1 MYLSGS
7 QNIQKSMNG
16 LLKIRATEI
25 DCDIATINEIDG
37 IQTINGKI
45 GENVVVTTDG
55 GNFQFNSDVSMNNN
69 LNVSGTSYLNTLNV
83 SGKSQFGNDASLNGI
98 FETDGKIII
107 RDPLNLTNYI
117 QMYHDISQFGFVFQL
132 ENINQIMYFKVKDGS
147 TPGVY
152 KQLYFA
158 TSQIYSNIK
167 FYQDEVFN
175 QSYNLKFYQGDSNGG
190 GQGGYF
196 YYVPSTN
203 AWDGW
208 QFVNQGIPGSGLILY
223 TNFACSNGAGTQ
235 TQTLRMNFN
244 NIWSL
249 VPHTFNST
257 FTASS
262 SSTFTGL
269 STFNGGIVCNAN
281 MHSSTI
287 DVSGNAIFNGPVA
300 CNSTFNAQTGSFSS
314 NLGVIGDFTCGKING
329 NGNLTLTG
337 LLNTISGATTF
348 SGATTINNTLTTNN
362 NITQTGTTAT
372 TNRIIQSRI
381 LNDITGNPNQF
392 KYSEFLYNNSGAGT
406 PQPAIVAKEETSTNS
421 MYFFPKLNAGNY
433 NSIVQAN
440 DRGIFAFYPIDN
452 NAVTLTCWANTK
464 VGVRCASTS
473 STATF
478 VDIWAGNYNLKLD
491 SSSGIVAS
499 ANNWISNNPDF
510 AVLNNIKSRGIR
522 FISQADTGGSNPFVV
537 QTDAVIST
545 QSQNSSLVLTSAN
558 SALNFGI
565 RISSSSTTVGSIVS
579 RVASNSITTNQ
590 TNTTIAGPV
599 TLTNNLTFSDATVQT
614 TAFNSTALGY
624 TRVGSTFTYPSNTII
639 NCAVGGIGNEI
650 KCHKFNCYNIIE
662 YPDGS
667 IQNTA
672 YTNAKDTKL
681 TAIGTTYTGTLTTA
695 TLTTGAFYNCGSISL
710 NAGTYILTIN
720 ATFLVITGSTT
731 IGQILTSHSTSST
744 GLSANANLNIDN
756 KNGATYAVGVQFILP
771 TTAIVSPTTT
781 TTYYCLVQ
789 ASFGTASRLQ
799 FNSTNSRFS
808 AVKIA

>member
-1 MYLSGS
+1 MSSLTNKYI
-7 QNIQKSMNG
+7 NNRSMNG
-16 LLKIRATEI
+16 L
-25 DCDIATINEIDG
+25 INIYADSVE
-37 IQTINGKI
+37 
-45 GENVVVTTDG
+45 TT
-55 GNFQFNSDVSMNNN
+55 NSIVND
-69 LNVSGTSYLNTLNV
+69 TLIV
-83 SGKSQFGNDASLNGI
+83 
-98 FETDGKIII
+98 DGKDISLTVDQVETNKTNLTGITYTASPTPTTTIVNNIDETGTIYI
-107 RDPLNLTNYI
+107 RDPSDPNVVYMKIAYEPSLYGFCFTDETPGRIMNFRVKNSNGIGYKLFYFASSQLYASMLTYI
-117 QMYHDISQFGFVFQL
+117 DNWLTISY
-132 ENINQIMYFKVKDGS
+132 NNQIVMGDANSAGVWYGS
-147 TPGVY
+147 SQKYIPNT
-152 KQLYFA
+152 A
-158 TSQIYSNIK
+158 T
-167 FYQDEVFN
+167 
-175 QSYNLKFYQGDSNGG
+175 
-190 GQGGYF
+190 
-196 YYVPSTN
+196 T
-203 AWDGW
+203 
-208 QFVNQGIPGSGLILY
+208 SGLVFYNKGLNNNDVYY
-223 TNFACSNGAGTQ
+223 TNFTHNDPFNVQLYTF
-235 TQTLRMNFN
+235 RMNYN

-257 FTASS
+257 LTA
-262 SSTFTGL
+262 
-269 STFNGGIVCNAN
+269 
-281 MHSSTI
+281 
-287 DVSGNAIFNGPVA
+287 SGNAIFNGPVT

-392 KYSEFLYNNSGAGT
+392 KYSEFLYNNSGNGT
-406 PQPAIVAKEETSTNS
+406 PQPAIVAKEETSANS

-452 NAVTLTCWANTK
+452 NAVTLTCWATTR

-478 VDIWAGNYNLKLD
+478 VDIWAGNYNLKID

-650 KCHKFNCYNIIE
+650 RCHKFNCYNIIE

-681 TAIGTTYTGTLTTA
+681 TAIGTTYTATLTTA

-731 IGQILTSHSTSST
+731 IGQILTSYSTSST

-756 KNGATYAVGVQFILP
+756 KNGATFAVGVQFILP

-799 FNSTNSRFS
+799 FNNSNSSFS

>member
-1 MYLSGS
+1 TS
-7 QNIQKSMNG
+7 
-16 LLKIRATEI
+16 
-25 DCDIATINEIDG
+25 
-37 IQTINGKI
+37 
-45 GENVVVTTDG
+45 
-55 GNFQFNSDVSMNNN
+55 NS
-69 LNVSGTSYLNTLNV
+69 
-83 SGKSQFGNDASLNGI
+83 
-98 FETDGKIII
+98 
-107 RDPLNLTNYI
+107 
-117 QMYHDISQFGFVFQL
+117 
-132 ENINQIMYFKVKDGS
+132 
-147 TPGVY
+147 
-152 KQLYFA
+152 
-158 TSQIYSNIK
+158 
-167 FYQDEVFN
+167 VFN
-175 QSYNLKFYQGDSNGG
+175 
-190 GQGGYF
+190 
-196 YYVPSTN
+196 
-203 AWDGW
+203 
-208 QFVNQGIPGSGLILY
+208 GSV
-223 TNFACSNGAGTQ
+223 TC
-235 TQTLRMNFN
+235 N
-244 NIWSL
+244 NS
-249 VPHTFNST
+249 
-257 FTASS
+257 
-262 SSTFTGL
+262 
-269 STFNGGIVCNAN
+269 
-281 MHSSTI
+281 
-287 DVSGNAIFNGPVA
+287 
-300 CNSTFNAQTGSFSS
+300 FNAQTGSFSS

-348 SGATTINNTLTTNN
+348 SGATTINNTLTANN
-362 NITQTGTTAT
+362 NITQTGTTAS

-406 PQPAIVAKEETSTNS
+406 PQPAIVAREETSANS

-452 NAVTLTCWANTK
+452 NAVTLTCWATTR

-478 VDIWAGNYNLKLD
+478 VDIWAGNYNLKID

-499 ANNWISNNPDF
+499 ANNWVSNNPDF

-650 KCHKFNCYNIIE
+650 RCHKFNCYNIIE

-681 TAIGTTYTGTLTTA
+681 NSIGTVITA
-695 TLTTGAFYNCGSISL
+695 TLTASTLLTTGTFLNCGSVTLS
-710 NAGTYILTIN
+710 AGTWILTMN
-720 ATFLVITGSTT
+720 CGLVVVTGSTT

-744 GLSANANLNIDN
+744 ALSTNKNLNIDN
-756 KNGATYAVGVQFILP
+756 KNSATFAIGAQFVLP
-771 TTAIVSPTTT
+771 NQAIVIPSTS
-781 TTYYCLVQ
+781 TTYYLLVQ
-789 ASFGTASRLQ
+789 ASFGTANRLQ
-799 FNSTNSRFS
+799 FSNGTSSFS
-808 AVKIA
+808 AIRIA